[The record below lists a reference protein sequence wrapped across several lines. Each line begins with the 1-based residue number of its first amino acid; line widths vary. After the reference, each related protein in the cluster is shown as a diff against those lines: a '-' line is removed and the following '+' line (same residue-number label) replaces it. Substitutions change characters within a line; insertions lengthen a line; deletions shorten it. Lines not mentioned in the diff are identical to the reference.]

1 LHRPEIN
8 SQYIT
13 SSGLLY
19 DTIVKI
25 LTIYFKAR
33 NITQLPAAEVCSGVD
48 IKRGST
54 PTTAIEVAGVLANRK
69 LAGQML
75 KTVRRGKA
83 AVHSGR
89 QTRPGTGS
97 LHPVAIE
104 ATAEVTKPLEPSV

>member
-1 LHRPEIN
+1 MTICVADYTSYLEPQGNKDR
-8 SQYIT
+8 YIR
-13 SSGLLY
+13 SPDNRDIPSRIAEGFEAPVESLA
-19 DTIVKI
+19 IRI
-25 LTIYFKAR
+25 LA
-33 NITQLPAAEVCSGVD
+33 C
-48 IKRGST
+48 
-54 PTTAIEVAGVLANRK
+54 
-69 LAGQML
+69 QML